1 MYALTKFP
9 VARETAQLIAA
20 AHLDERAAIQQYT
33 ELSDGM
39 YNAAYLIELT
49 DGRRAVLKVAPPE
62 HVRVLRYEKNILRAE
77 VEVLRLVGAQTE
89 VPVPAVL
96 AYDTSRRLIDTDYCL
111 LAYIPGVS
119 LHKLR
124 PHLTAA
130 DQHALDFRTGE
141 YLRCLHTLAGPAFG
155 YFAQPALQLPTWRAA
170 LTSMFE
176 HLLQDGR
183 EAGVELPCHYPDLA
197 ARWQAAS
204 AVLDEVPRPTLV
216 HWDLWDGNIFVDPET
231 RQITGLLDWER
242 AVWADPLMEVN
253 FGAFGLNPAVV
264 EGYGADLL
272 ATPAAQL
279 RRTLYN
285 IYLWLIMIIECT
297 YRRYETKAQEDWA
310 RLKLIDEM
318 EKLPPAETAGG

>member
-9 VARETAQLIAA
+9 VARETAQHIAA

-176 HLLQDGR
+176 
-183 EAGVELPCHYPDLA
+183 
-197 ARWQAAS
+197 
-204 AVLDEVPRPTLV
+204 EVPRPTLV

-285 IYLWLIMIIECT
+285 IYLYLIMIIECT